1 MASISNQGVASQAAF
16 GQFGSTFTAA
26 TDVTVKPPA
35 GMVIV
40 AITFLGNTTLTTLT
54 AEKQGAIADGGG
66 INKDSSFNHTNE
78 GAALASGNGDE
89 ITTNTIFPQGLT
101 IYGRWTEVLAASV
114 TTNTGYIAYFA
125 P

>member
-26 TDVTVKPPA
+26 TNVTVKPPA

-54 AEKQGAIADGGG
+54 AEKQVDGE
-66 INKDSSFNHTNE
+66 NKDASFNHTNE
-78 GAALASGNGDE
+78 GAALADDNGDE

>member
-16 GQFGSTFTAA
+16 GQFGSTFTVA

-40 AITFLGNTTLTTLT
+40 AITFLGDTTLTTLT
-54 AEKQGAIADGGG
+54 AEKQVDGE
-66 INKDSSFNHTNE
+66 NKDSSFNHTNE
-78 GAALASGNGDE
+78 GAALASANGDP
-89 ITTNTIFPQGLT
+89 IVAATIFPKGLT
-101 IYGRWTEVLAASV
+101 VYGRWTEVLAASV
-114 TTNTGYIAYFA
+114 TTNTGYIVYFA

>member
-16 GQFGSTFTAA
+16 GQFGSTFST
-26 TDVTVKPPA
+26 TVSETVKPPA

-40 AITFLGNTTLTTLT
+40 AITFLGDTTLDVLT
-54 AEKQGAIADGGG
+54 AEKQTDGE
-66 INKDSSFNHTNE
+66 NKDASFNHTNE
-78 GAALASGNGDE
+78 GAALADANGDP
-89 ITTNTIFPQGLT
+89 IADATIFPKGLT
-101 IYGRWTEVLAASV
+101 VYGRWTEVSAASV